1 MRIKRSLIFQF
12 LARAGTDLAFL
23 KQGQTSLV
31 LVGKGTNRKSMN
43 YVENVAAFI
52 QFHIFAIFFYKT
64 QKKILIPIDIVGNKR
79 YLHIH

>member
-23 KQGQTSLV
+23 KQGQTSIV

-52 QFHIFAIFFYKT
+52 QFCFFAIFFLQNT
-64 QKKILIPIDIVGNKR
+64 KKIVIPIDIVGNKR